1 MKRSTFLSSKCQY
14 YSYIISSSTPTFTE
28 TSVDSRQQKW
38 ANALPNLSPMQ
49 VQGPQVLE
57 GYAYQGAFFSPHHFA
72 ELKEMYDKQLAA
84 YEYACKKLPI
94 VSKNT
99 RHGGPPRDLPTLKKF
114 LEAGKRRRKQKKN
127 KREFNELQKVV
138 SSVAKE
144 ILASMKK
151 EKKRGEGGDR
161 LAPKGVI
168 LYFEGLDCSGKSSTG
183 GLVQAAL
190 EQSGYEVGMRQYN
203 RPPTREQRM
212 RPWMDRFEV
221 PGGAS
226 SVLDLTPD
234 DDQDGDGEHIGLVW
248 DRGPAGDFVYGNLN
262 ELPPEEKKKRY
273 DEFKAFDRECREKD
287 ILFLKLFFITNRDSI
302 AKTLGKRLA
311 QKKMAKDLTTWLQAC
326 RSRGEV
332 DDVSLEGLEAI
343 SAHID
348 PTDFVAFNCYERN
361 LRIFSNFVMNTDS
374 DTNPWV
380 VVNTGDRYAARKA
393 LMSSFREH
401 LHEFQSRGL
410 KCSPCLGPKQY
421 DSAKTDAIGMDE
433 MMKKKFKTSWR
444 HTMIAWIT
452 LLALLVLAATYRE
465 ETNWDRAWFPGP
477 TKYNI
482 TALLE
487 DDADDDIS
495 EGIDFVKGKR
505 AKAGKQDISEE
516 KPTLDDKE
524 AKAGKKAVSEE
535 EPTPDDN
542 DKETK
547 TGKQAVSEE
556 EHTEEE
562 PIQDN
567 SGVVDGSDEKEA
579 KAGKT
584 LSEEGNADV
593 ESEGTE

>member
-1 MKRSTFLSSKCQY
+1 
-14 YSYIISSSTPTFTE
+14 
-28 TSVDSRQQKW
+28 
-38 ANALPNLSPMQ
+38 
-49 VQGPQVLE
+49 
-57 GYAYQGAFFSPHHFA
+57 
-72 ELKEMYDKQLAA
+72 MYDKQLAA

-114 LEAGKRRRKQKKN
+114 LEAGKRRRKQRKN

-144 ILASMKK
+144 ILALMKK

-221 PGGAS
+221 PGGS

-273 DEFKAFDRECREKD
+273 DEFMAFDRECREND

-311 QKKMAKDLTTWLQAC
+311 QKKMARDLTTWLQAC

-348 PTDFVAFNCYERN
+348 PTDFIAFNCYERN

-374 DTNPWV
+374 DENPWV

-393 LMSSFREH
+393 LMASFREH
-401 LHEFQSRGL
+401 LHEFQSRGQ

-421 DSAKTDAIGMDE
+421 DSSKTDAIGMDE
-433 MMKKKFKTSWR
+433 MMKKKFKSSWR

-465 ETNWDRAWFPGP
+465 ETNWDRAWFPSP

-487 DDADDDIS
+487 DDADDDVS
-495 EGIDFVKGKR
+495 EGIDVVKGKR
-505 AKAGKQDISEE
+505 AKAGKQAI
-516 KPTLDDKE
+516 
-524 AKAGKKAVSEE
+524 SEE

-542 DKETK
+542 DKEAKAGKQTVSEQESTPDDKDQESK

-556 EHTEEE
+556 

-567 SGVVDGSDEKEA
+567 AGVVDDDSGEKEA